1 MLTGRGIQANM
12 SIVDNIRSSCFSCIS
27 DVVESYGIALMQLA
41 ALMKRY
47 GCSGLRTVVC
57 SALFSWKS
65 GLKQVYQLR
74 TSFFFHVYLT
84 YTTQNFVSRVAQ
96 SVQCLA
102 TDWTTR

>member
-1 MLTGRGIQANM
+1 ME
-12 SIVDNIRSSCFSCIS
+12 F
-27 DVVESYGIALMQLA
+27 YGIALMQLA

-47 GCSGLRTVVC
+47 GCSGLRTVC
-57 SALFSWKS
+57 PALFSWKS

-74 TSFFFHVYLT
+74 TSFLFRVYLT
-84 YTTQNFVSRVAQ
+84 YITQNFVNREAQ